1 MADKYGKKSCGE
13 KKGGKKSSRSVMRG
27 KMKY

>member
-1 MADKYGKKSCGE
+1 MAHAGKGSCGA
-13 KKGGKKSSRSVMRG
+13 KKGGKKPKRTAMRG

>member
-1 MADKYGKKSCGE
+1 MAHAGKGSCGE
-13 KKGGKKSSRSVMRG
+13 KKGGKKSGRSVMRG

>member
-1 MADKYGKKSCGE
+1 MAHAGKGSCGE